1 MTWLVD
7 RLEERGLVERRMLPA
22 DRRVKAVALTP
33 AGARTKAELME
44 RLYDPP
50 DELLALDRTALEG
63 LREALTAIR
72 DSTQATQRQ
81 TMEPSAET
89 A

>member
-1 MTWLVD
+1 
-7 RLEERGLVERRMLPA
+7 MLPA

-33 AGARTKAELME
+33 LGTETKTKLTR

-50 DELLALDRTALEG
+50 AELLVLDRSELEG
-63 LREALTAIR
+63 VRGALTAIR
-72 DSTQATQRQ
+72 DSSQAR
-81 TMEPSAET
+81 EPAMAEASAET